1 MGLHCLRYFAA
12 AYKEEME
19 LIRSDKTDTFF
30 FAITSINITHLLITY
45 FYLNKSEVSE
55 ESKRLRAG
63 RKQMKRFVRLNAENK
78 RAFFEIHSF
87 AMIYIYKTWQV
98 EYSISKPSIP
108 NFNQIIDLFRKQL
121 HEFLKQPVLVDL

>member
-1 MGLHCLRYFAA
+1 
-12 AYKEEME
+12 
-19 LIRSDKTDTFF
+19 
-30 FAITSINITHLLITY
+30 
-45 FYLNKSEVSE
+45 
-55 ESKRLRAG
+55 
-63 RKQMKRFVRLNAENK
+63 MKRFVRLNAENK

-121 HEFLKQPVLVDL
+121 HEFLKQPVLVDLQTMKKQFVALVDSKFKSS